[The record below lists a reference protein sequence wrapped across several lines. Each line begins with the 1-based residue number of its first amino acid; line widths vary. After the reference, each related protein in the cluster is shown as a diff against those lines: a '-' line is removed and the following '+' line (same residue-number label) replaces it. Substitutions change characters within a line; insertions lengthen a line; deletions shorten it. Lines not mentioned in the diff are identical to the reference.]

1 MSKKNNGWKKF
12 LAGAA
17 VGAGLGIL
25 FAPKKGSETR
35 QELKCSFDAFMIKVK
50 DLDKEEVK
58 AELESRLYDL
68 KDALEQLDQETV
80 LKAAKKQ
87 AKKLQDMASEFASYA
102 VEKGTPVLEE
112 AANKVKE
119 VCIDTANKVVEKL
132 ENKESK

>member
-17 VGAGLGIL
+17 IGAGLGIL

-35 QELKCSFDAFMIKVK
+35 QELKSSFDAFMIKVK

-112 AANKVKE
+112 AANKV
-119 VCIDTANKVVEKL
+119 
-132 ENKESK
+132 

>member
-17 VGAGLGIL
+17 IGAGLGIL

-35 QELKCSFDAFMIKVK
+35 QELKSSFDGFMAKLK

-68 KDALEQLDQETV
+68 KDALEQLDKETV

-87 AKKLQDMASEFASYA
+87 AKKLQDMAN
-102 VEKGTPVLEE
+102 VLI
-112 AANKVKE
+112 K
-119 VCIDTANKVVEKL
+119 
-132 ENKESK
+132 

>member
-1 MSKKNNGWKKF
+1 MAK
-12 LAGAA
+12 L
-17 VGAGLGIL
+17 
-25 FAPKKGSETR
+25 
-35 QELKCSFDAFMIKVK
+35 K

-68 KDALEQLDQETV
+68 KDALEQLDKETV

-87 AKKLQDMASEFASYA
+87 AKKLQDMANEFANYA

-119 VCIDTANKVVEKL
+119 VCVDTANKVVEKL